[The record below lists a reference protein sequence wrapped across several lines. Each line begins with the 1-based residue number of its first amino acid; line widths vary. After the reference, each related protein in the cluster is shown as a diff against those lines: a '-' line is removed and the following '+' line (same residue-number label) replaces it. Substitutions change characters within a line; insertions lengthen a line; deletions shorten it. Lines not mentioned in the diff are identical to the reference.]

1 MKRFE
6 YSPLHKELKAQTYIA
21 KKQYRNLENTSEL
34 DKIIKEEKPTLK
46 KYNGLDLIY
55 DSTYSFI
62 PYYNIKHFNSLSL
75 VSRYP
80 ILFSF
85 YGELNK
91 FNNINPRQVHT
102 KEKKVLCMAMLQNY
116 VIVSRNLF

>member
-6 YSPLHKELKAQTYIA
+6 YSPLRKELKAQTYIA
-21 KKQYRNLENTSEL
+21 KKRYRNLENTSEL

-91 FNNINPRQVHT
+91 FNNINP
-102 KEKKVLCMAMLQNY
+102 
-116 VIVSRNLF
+116 